1 MVAEGF
7 FIHKRHEHIIP
18 AGASVDEVIDVD
30 IILFVL
36 LIVVVCVANRL
47 RCNGFVLNINSPTSS
62 LVGKV
67 GKSGNSKKSELTLA
81 VVASSA
87 CGGGC
92 AEDAPNKILWRLLA
106 TTGGS
111 FRLATA
117 GGGFG
122 PVVATS
128 AGAFW
133 VEATS
138 AYGVGSSAT
147 AFGGRL
153 DGGRTIGSRGLEVAP
168 PVRPIPG
175 RTSPRRIWVLGHSSI
190 HCLHSPSFKCSSA
203 PGGCV
208 GGSMSRNSGN
218 TSVTVTFITASLIL
232 LWCISRVEGC
242 MILASATSFNSPPT
256 PTV

>member
-1 MVAEGF
+1 MVVEGF

-36 LIVVVCVANRL
+36 LIVVVANRL
-47 RCNGFVLNINSPTSS
+47 RCNGFVLNINSPTSG

-67 GKSGNSKKSELTLA
+67 RKSGNSKKSELTLA

-138 AYGVGSSAT
+138 ACGVGSSAT

-153 DGGRTIGSRGLEVAP
+153 DGGQTIGSRGDEVAP
-168 PVRPIPG
+168 PVRPILVRP
-175 RTSPRRIWVLGHSSI
+175 SPR
-190 HCLHSPSFKCSSA
+190 
-203 PGGCV
+203 
-208 GGSMSRNSGN
+208 
-218 TSVTVTFITASLIL
+218 
-232 LWCISRVEGC
+232 
-242 MILASATSFNSPPT
+242 
-256 PTV
+256 